1 MRDRGGPVAAVSSLA
16 LVIILVGACST
27 SSPVESGTT
36 PATDVSSAAGTGRYK
51 IGKPYQIKG
60 IWYYPKVDYDYDEV
74 GIASWYGPGFHG
86 EMTANGEIYD
96 MNAMTAA
103 HKTLPMPSIVRV
115 TNLENG
121 RTVRLRV
128 NDRGPFVGERII
140 DVSRRAA
147 QMLGFYGAG
156 TARVR
161 VQIEAEESRQIAAA
175 MTGQPTMVGNA
186 ALPTSVYA
194 PPAAA
199 AAGDGP
205 QAPTDV
211 AVAADSHVDDAAPQ
225 LASIGETA
233 VANPQPAGWE
243 ERAPAASPAVVMAE
257 PLPPLSRETP
267 QRAVAVSGQG
277 RGAHFVQAGAFADPA
292 NVARAHSALT
302 KLGPVEVKPVSVDG
316 RQLMRVR
323 VGPLASADAAEDV
336 LVATIRLGFPASR
349 VVVER

>member
-1 MRDRGGPVAAVSSLA
+1 MRDGGGPVAAVSSLA
-16 LVIILVGACST
+16 FVMILVSACST
-27 SSPVESGTT
+27 SPPDGSGTT
-36 PATDVSSAAGTGRYK
+36 PATEVSSAAGMGRYK
-51 IGKPYQIKG
+51 VGKPYQING
-60 IWYYPKVDYDYDEV
+60 IWYYPKVDYEYDEV

-121 RTVRLRV
+121 RTVKLRV

-186 ALPTSVYA
+186 AMPAASIYA
-194 PPAAA
+194 SPAAA
-199 AAGDGP
+199 AAGDEP
-205 QAPTDV
+205 QAPKDV
-211 AVAADSHVDDAAPQ
+211 AVAAESNADDAAPQ

-233 VANPQPAGWE
+233 VANPQ
-243 ERAPAASPAVVMAE
+243 RAASEGSAPASPAAVMAE
-257 PLPPLSRETP
+257 PLPAPSPEAP
-267 QRAVAVSGQG
+267 QRAVGASGKG

-292 NVARAHSALT
+292 NVARAQSTLT

-336 LVATIRLGFPASR
+336 LVATVRLGFPASR
-349 VVVER
+349 VVVEK